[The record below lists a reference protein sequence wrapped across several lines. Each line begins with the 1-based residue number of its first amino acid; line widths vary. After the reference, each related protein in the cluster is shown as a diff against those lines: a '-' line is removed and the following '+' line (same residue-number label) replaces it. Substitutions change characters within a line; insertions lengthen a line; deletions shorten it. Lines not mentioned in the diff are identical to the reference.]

1 MKNIPIFMS
10 TTFLKLAV
18 DEMNSWWNEQ
28 LMIWT
33 VDEMNSWWNEQLM
46 KWTVDEMNSWW
57 NEHLMNLTFNEM
69 NSRWNGIWLWWEVC
83 DLLTLCG
90 SDKLINCPINEMIS

>member
-1 MKNIPIFMS
+1 MKNIPMFMS

-46 KWTVDEMNSWW
+46 KWTVDEMNS
-57 NEHLMNLTFNEM
+57 
-69 NSRWNGIWLWWEVC
+69 
-83 DLLTLCG
+83 
-90 SDKLINCPINEMIS
+90 